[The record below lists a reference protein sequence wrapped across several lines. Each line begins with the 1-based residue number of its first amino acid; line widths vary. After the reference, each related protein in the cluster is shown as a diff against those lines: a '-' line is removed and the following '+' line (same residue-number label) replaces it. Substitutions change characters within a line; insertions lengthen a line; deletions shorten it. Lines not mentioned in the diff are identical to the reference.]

1 MLNQQDSGMADGK
14 RGASRGKDPCK
25 VSQKT
30 SGRPLS
36 PPRGNWGKEE
46 METEACGL
54 LETTEEGELP
64 HIHVLICGHLSLRP
78 GDVSEDA
85 MPRGRV

>member
-46 METEACGL
+46 MAG
-54 LETTEEGELP
+54 
-64 HIHVLICGHLSLRP
+64 IN
-78 GDVSEDA
+78 
-85 MPRGRV
+85 